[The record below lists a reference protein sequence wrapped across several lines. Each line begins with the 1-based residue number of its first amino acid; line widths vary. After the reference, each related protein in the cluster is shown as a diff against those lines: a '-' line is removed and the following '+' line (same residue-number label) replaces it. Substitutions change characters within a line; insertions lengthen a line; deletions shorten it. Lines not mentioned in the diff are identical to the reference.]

1 MVYILVSGVAFLLC
15 LALVLM
21 GLDAPLETPVF
32 IGVWVFGAALP
43 VSVLRY
49 LVSGR

>member
-1 MVYILVSGVAFLLC
+1 MKYILVSGAAFGLC
-15 LALVLM
+15 LILVLM

-32 IGVWVFGAALP
+32 IGVWVFGAALT

-49 LVSGR
+49 LVRGR

>member
-1 MVYILVSGVAFLLC
+1 MVYVLVSGAAFALC
-15 LALVLM
+15 LVLVLL

-32 IGVWVFGAALP
+32 IGVWVFGAALV

-49 LVSGR
+49 LVKGR